1 MKQVWV
7 QAIPWDKSLAIAAIE
22 SGADAVMVA
31 KGCSGKVKEL
41 GRIKTVAEDGDLVI
55 GKDVVVIEIRSKGD
69 ENLAA
74 KTDRKAIILL
84 RLPDWTIIPLENIL
98 AQRDRVMAEVRNSE
112 EARTMLGILEKGV
125 DGVVVVSRDADEVR
139 KIVRLVHG
147 LSQKIELKPAIV
159 KKIEPSGGMGDRV
172 CIDTCSAM
180 TIGEGML
187 IGNASNAFFL
197 VHSESLENPYVAAR
211 PFRVN
216 ASALH
221 AYILLPENK
230 TAYLSDLRTGASVLV
245 VDSKGGTKTAQIGRC
260 KIETRPMILVTAEVD
275 GQQISVY
282 LQNAETI
289 NLVRPDGQPVSV
301 AKLKE
306 GDQVLAHLEAGGRHF
321 GMKISETLVEK

>member
-7 QAIPWDKSLAIAAIE
+7 QSIPWDKQLAIAAIE
-22 SGADAVMVA
+22 SGADAVVVE
-31 KGCSGKVKEL
+31 KGFSAMVKEL
-41 GRIKTVAEDGDLVI
+41 GRIKTVAEDGDIVV
-55 GKDVVVIEIRSKGD
+55 GRDVVVVEIRSKSD

-74 KTDRKAIILL
+74 KADRKAIVLL
-84 RLPDWTIIPLENIL
+84 RLSDWTIIPLENIL
-98 AQRDRVMAEVRNSE
+98 AQRDRVMTEVKNSE
-112 EARTMLGILEKGV
+112 EARTMIGILEKGV
-125 DGVVVVSRDADEVR
+125 DGVVVVSRDQNEVR
-139 KIVRLVHG
+139 KIVGLVHG
-147 LSQKIELKPAIV
+147 LSAKVELKTAVV
-159 KKIEPSGGMGDRV
+159 KKIMPSGMGDRV

-187 IGNASNAFFL
+187 IGNASSAFFL
-197 VHSESLENPYVAAR
+197 VHSESLENQYVAAR

-230 TAYLSDLRTGASVLV
+230 TAYLSDLRTGTPVMI
-245 VDSKGGTKTAQIGRC
+245 VDAKGATKTAQIGRC
-260 KIETRPMILVTAEVD
+260 KIEARPMILIEADVE
-275 GQQISVY
+275 GRRISVY

-289 NLVRPDGQPVSV
+289 NLVSPDGQPISV

>member
-22 SGADAVMVA
+22 SGADAVVVE

-41 GRIKTVAEDGDLVI
+41 GRIKTVAEDGDIVV

-69 ENLAA
+69 ETLAA
-74 KTDRKAIILL
+74 RADRKVIVLL
-84 RLPDWTIIPLENIL
+84 RLQDWTIIPLENIL
-98 AQRDRVMAEVRNSE
+98 AQRDRVMAEVKNPE
-112 EARTMLGILEKGV
+112 EARTMIGILEKGV
-125 DGVVVVSRDADEVR
+125 DGVVVVNRDSNEVR
-139 KIVRLVHG
+139 KIVQLVHG
-147 LSQKIELKPAIV
+147 LSPMIELKPAIV
-159 KKIEPSGGMGDRV
+159 TKIEPSGMGDRV

-187 IGNASNAFFL
+187 IGNASSAFFL
-197 VHSESLENPYVAAR
+197 VHSESLENQYVAAR

-230 TAYLSDLRTGASVLV
+230 TAYLSDLRTGTPVLI
-245 VDSKGGTKTAQIGRC
+245 VDSKGGTKPAQIGRC
-260 KIETRPMILVTAEVD
+260 KIETRPMILITAETD
-275 GQQISVY
+275 GRQISVY

-306 GDQVLAHLEAGGRHF
+306 GDKVLAHLEAGGRHF

>member
-1 MKQVWV
+1 MKQVWI

-22 SGADAVMVA
+22 SGADAVVVE
-31 KGCSGKVKEL
+31 KGFSGKVKEL
-41 GRIKTVAEDGDLVI
+41 GRIKTVADDGDIVL
-55 GKDVVVIEIRSKGD
+55 GKDVIVVEIRSKGD
-69 ENLAA
+69 EILAA
-74 KTDRKAIILL
+74 KADRKAIVLL
-84 RLPDWTIIPLENIL
+84 RLRDWAIIPLENIL
-98 AQRDRVMAEVRNSE
+98 AQRDLVMAEVKNSE

-125 DGVVVVSRDADEVR
+125 DGVVVVSREPSEVR
-139 KIVRLVHG
+139 KIVQMVHG
-147 LSQKIELKPAIV
+147 LSPEIELKTAIV
-159 KKIEPSGGMGDRV
+159 KRIEPSGMGDRV

-180 TIGEGML
+180 MIGQGML
-187 IGNASNAFFL
+187 IGNASSAFFL

-221 AYILLPENK
+221 AYVLLPENK
-230 TAYLSDLRTGASVLV
+230 TAYLSDLRTGDQVLI

-260 KIETRPMILVTAEVD
+260 KIETRPMILIEAEVD
-275 GQQISVY
+275 GRRISIY

>member
-7 QAIPWDKSLAIAAIE
+7 RIIPWDKSLAIAAIE
-22 SGADAVMVA
+22 SGADAVVVE
-31 KGCSGKVKEL
+31 KGVSQKAREL
-41 GRIKTVAEDGDLVI
+41 GRIRTVAEDGDIVLGRDAVE
-55 GKDVVVIEIRSKGD
+55 IEIRSKGD

-74 KTDRKAIILL
+74 KFDRNVTVLL
-84 RLPDWTIIPLENIL
+84 RLNDWTIIPLENIL
-98 AQRDRVMAEVRNSE
+98 AQRDRVMAEVKTSD

-125 DGVVVVSRDADEVR
+125 DGVVAAGRDANEVR
-139 KIVRLVHG
+139 KIIQLVHG
-147 LSQKIELKPAIV
+147 LSPKVELKSAVVTRIL
-159 KKIEPSGGMGDRV
+159 PSGMGDRV

-180 TIGEGML
+180 RIGQGML
-187 IGNASNAFFL
+187 IGNASSAFFL

-216 ASALH
+216 ASAVH
-221 AYILLPENK
+221 AYILLPEGR
-230 TAYLSDLRTGASVLV
+230 TAYLSDLRTGAQVLI
-245 VDSKGGTKTAQIGRC
+245 VDAQGNTAMAQIGRC
-260 KIETRPMILVTAEVD
+260 KIETRPMILIEAELE
-275 GQQISVY
+275 GRKISIY

-301 AKLKE
+301 ARLKE

>member
-7 QAIPWDKSLAIAAIE
+7 QIRPWDKHLAVAAIE
-22 SGADAVMVA
+22 SGADAVVVD
-31 KGCSGKVKEL
+31 KGCSAKAKEL
-41 GRIKTVAEDGDLVI
+41 GRIMTVAEDGDLVV
-55 GKDVVVIEIRSKGD
+55 GKDVVVIDVRSKDD

-74 KTDRKAIILL
+74 KADRKAIVLL
-84 RLPDWTIIPLENIL
+84 RLSDWAIIPLENIL
-98 AQRDRVMAEVRNSE
+98 AQRDRVMAEANNLE
-112 EARTMLGILEKGV
+112 EARTMIGILEKGV
-125 DGVVVVSRDADEVR
+125 DGVVVVSRDPNEVR

-147 LSQKIELKPAIV
+147 LSPKIELKTAIV
-159 KKIEPSGGMGDRV
+159 QKIEPSGMGDRV

-187 IGNASNAFFL
+187 VGNASSAFFL
-197 VHSESLENPYVAAR
+197 VHSESLENQYVAAR

-230 TAYLSDLRTGASVLV
+230 TAYLSDLRTGTPVLI
-245 VDSKGGTKTAQIGRC
+245 VDSKGGTKTAQTGRC
-260 KIETRPMILVTAEVD
+260 KIETRPMILITAEVD
-275 GQQISVY
+275 GRPISVY

-301 AKLKE
+301 AKLKV
-306 GDQVLAHLEAGGRHF
+306 GDKVLAHLEAGGRHF
-321 GMKISETLVEK
+321 GMKIEETLVEH

>member
-7 QAIPWDKSLAIAAIE
+7 QSVPWDKSLAIAAIE
-22 SGADAVMVA
+22 SGADAVVVE

-41 GRIKTVAEDGDLVI
+41 GRIKTVAEDGDIVV
-55 GKDVVVIEIRSKGD
+55 GKDVIVIEIRSKGD
-69 ENLAA
+69 ENIAA
-74 KTDRKAIILL
+74 KADRKAIVLL
-84 RLPDWTIIPLENIL
+84 RLSDWTIIPLENIL
-98 AQRDRVMAEVRNSE
+98 AQRDRVMAEVKNSD
-112 EARTMLGILEKGV
+112 EARTMIGILEKGV
-125 DGVVVVSRDADEVR
+125 DGVVAVSRDQNEVR
-139 KIVRLVHG
+139 KIVQLVHG
-147 LSQKIELKPAIV
+147 LSPKIELKSAIV
-159 KKIEPSGGMGDRV
+159 KKIEPSGMGDRV

-187 IGNASNAFFL
+187 IGNASSAFFL
-197 VHSESLENPYVAAR
+197 VHSESLENQYVAAR

-230 TAYLSDLRTGASVLV
+230 TAYLSDLRTGAPVLI

-260 KIETRPMILVTAEVD
+260 KIETRPMILVEAEVE
-275 GQQISVY
+275 GRKISVY

-301 AKLKE
+301 AKLKV

>member
-7 QAIPWDKSLAIAAIE
+7 QVIPWDKQLAIAAIE
-22 SGADAVMVA
+22 SGADAVVVD
-31 KGCSGKVKEL
+31 KGFSARVKEL
-41 GRIKTVAEDGDLVI
+41 GRIRTVAEDGDIVSGRDVI
-55 GKDVVVIEIRSKGD
+55 AIEVRSKAD

-74 KTDRKAIILL
+74 RADPKAIVLL

-98 AQRDRVMAEVRNSE
+98 AQRDRVMAEVKTQD
-112 EARTMLGILEKGV
+112 EARTMTGILEKGV
-125 DGVVVVSRDADEVR
+125 DGVVVVSRDQGEVR
-139 KIVRLVHG
+139 KIVGLVHG
-147 LSQKIELKPAIV
+147 LSPKVELKAAVV
-159 KKIEPSGGMGDRV
+159 KKIVPSGMGDRV

-180 TIGEGML
+180 SIGEGML

-197 VHSESLENPYVAAR
+197 VHSESLENEYVAAR

-230 TAYLSDLRTGASVLV
+230 TAYLSDLRIGAPVMV
-245 VDSKGGTKTAQIGRC
+245 VEAGGGTRPAQIGRC
-260 KIETRPMILVTAEVD
+260 KIETRPMILVEAEIE
-275 GQQISVY
+275 GRRISVY

-289 NLVRPDGQPVSV
+289 NLVRTDGKPVSV
-301 AKLKE
+301 ASLKE

-321 GMKISETLVEK
+321 GMKISEKLVEK

>member
-7 QAIPWDKSLAIAAIE
+7 QSIPWDKSIAIAAIE
-22 SGADAVMVA
+22 SGADAVVVE
-31 KGCSGKVKEL
+31 KGCSARVKGL
-41 GRIKTVAEDGDLVI
+41 GRIKTVAEDGDIVV
-55 GKDVVVIEIRSKGD
+55 GKDVVVIEIRSKAD

-74 KTDRKAIILL
+74 KADPKAIVLL
-84 RLPDWTIIPLENIL
+84 RLSDWAIIPLENIL
-98 AQRDRVMAEVRNSE
+98 AQRDRVMAEVKNQE
-112 EARTMLGILEKGV
+112 EARTMIGILEKGV
-125 DGVVVVSRDADEVR
+125 DGVVVVSRDQDEIR
-139 KIVRLVHG
+139 KIVGLVHG
-147 LSQKIELKPAIV
+147 LSPKVELKTAVV
-159 KKIEPSGGMGDRV
+159 KKIEPSGMGDRV

-197 VHSESLENPYVAAR
+197 VHSESIENQYVAAR

-230 TAYLSDLRTGASVLV
+230 TAYLSDLRSGVPVMIVEA
-245 VDSKGGTKTAQIGRC
+245 KGGTRPAQVGRC
-260 KIETRPMILVTAEVD
+260 KIETRPMILIEAEVE
-275 GQQISVY
+275 GRMISVY

-289 NLVRPDGQPVSV
+289 NLVRSDGQPVSV

-306 GDQVLAHLEAGGRHF
+306 GDKVLAHLEAGGRHF
-321 GMKISETLVEK
+321 GMKISETLIEK

>member
-7 QAIPWDKSLAIAAIE
+7 QIIPWDKSLVIAALE
-22 SGADAVMVA
+22 SGADAIVVET
-31 KGCSGKVKEL
+31 GRSGAVKEL
-41 GRIKTVAEDGDLVI
+41 GRMKTVAEDGDLVL
-55 GKDVVVIEIRSKGD
+55 GRDVIPIEIKSKDD
-69 ENLAA
+69 EKLAA
-74 KTDRKAIILL
+74 RSAPQAILLL
-84 RLPDWTIIPLENIL
+84 RLADWTIIPLENIL
-98 AQRDRVMAEVRNSE
+98 AQRARVMTEVKTAE

-125 DGVVVVSRDADEVR
+125 DGVVVVSRDANEVR
-139 KIVRLVHG
+139 KIVQLAHG
-147 LSQKIELKPAIV
+147 LSPSIELKTAV
-159 KKIEPSGGMGDRV
+159 VTRIEPSGMGDRV

-180 TIGEGML
+180 VIGQGML

-230 TAYLSDLRTGASVLV
+230 TAYLSDLRTGAPVLI
-245 VDSKGGTKTAQIGRC
+245 VDAKGNTRTSQIGRC
-260 KIETRPMILVTAEVD
+260 KIETRPMILVEAEVA
-275 GQQISVY
+275 GRKISVY

-301 AKLKE
+301 AKLRE
-306 GDQVLAHLEAGGRHF
+306 GDKVLVHLEAGGRHF
-321 GMKISETLVEK
+321 GMQISETLVEK

>member
-7 QAIPWDKSLAIAAIE
+7 QSVPWDKSLAIAAIE
-22 SGADAVMVA
+22 SGADAVLVE
-31 KGCSGKVKEL
+31 KGCSGRVREL
-41 GRIKTVAEDGDLVI
+41 GRIKTVAEDGDIVV
-55 GKDVVVIEIRSKGD
+55 GRDVVIIEIRSKAD

-74 KTDRKAIILL
+74 RADPKAIILL
-84 RLPDWTIIPLENIL
+84 RMRDWTIIPLENIL
-98 AQRDRVMAEVRNSE
+98 AQRERLMAEVKNQE
-112 EARTMLGILEKGV
+112 EARTMIGILEKGV
-125 DGVVVVSRDADEVR
+125 DGVVVVSRDANEVR
-139 KIVRLVHG
+139 KIVQLIHG
-147 LSQKIELKPAIV
+147 LSPRVELKPAVITR
-159 KKIEPSGGMGDRV
+159 IEPSGMGDRV

-187 IGNASNAFFL
+187 IGNASSAFFL

-230 TAYLSDLRTGASVLV
+230 TAYLSDLRTGAQVLV
-245 VDSKGGTKTAQIGRC
+245 VDAKGGTKTAQIGRC
-260 KIETRPMILVTAEVD
+260 KIETRPMILITAELD
-275 GQQISVY
+275 GKPISVY

-301 AKLKE
+301 AKLKV

-321 GMKISETLVEK
+321 GMKITETLVEK

>member
-7 QAIPWDKSLAIAAIE
+7 QIQPWDKHLAVAAIE
-22 SGADAVMVA
+22 SGADAVVVD

-41 GRIKTVAEDGDLVI
+41 GRITTVAEDGDIVL

-74 KTDRKAIILL
+74 KADRKAIVLL
-84 RLPDWTIIPLENIL
+84 RLPDWAIIPLENIL
-98 AQRDRVMAEVRNSE
+98 AQRDRVMAEVKNEE
-112 EARTMLGILEKGV
+112 EARTMIGILEKGV
-125 DGVVVVSRDADEVR
+125 DGVVVVSRDPDAVR
-139 KIVRLVHG
+139 KIVNLVHG
-147 LSQKIELKPAIV
+147 FSPKIELKTAIV
-159 KKIEPSGGMGDRV
+159 KKIEPSGMGDRV

-187 IGNASNAFFL
+187 VGNASSAFFL
-197 VHSESLENPYVAAR
+197 VHSESLENQYVAAR

-216 ASALH
+216 ASAIH
-221 AYILLPENK
+221 AYILLPGNK
-230 TAYLSDLRTGASVLV
+230 TAYLSDLRTGTPVLV
-245 VDSKGGTKTAQIGRC
+245 VDSKGGTKTAQTGRC
-260 KIETRPMILVTAEVD
+260 KIETRPMILITAEVD
-275 GQQISVY
+275 GLPISVY

-289 NLVRPDGQPVSV
+289 NLVRPNGQPVSV
-301 AKLKE
+301 ARLKV

>member
-7 QAIPWDKSLAIAAIE
+7 QSVPWDKSLAIAAIE
-22 SGADAVMVA
+22 SGADAVLVE
-31 KGCSGKVKEL
+31 KGCSGRVKEL
-41 GRIKTVAEDGDLVI
+41 GRIKTVAEDGDIVV
-55 GKDVVVIEIRSKGD
+55 GRDVVIIEIRSKAD

-74 KTDRKAIILL
+74 RADPKAIILL
-84 RLPDWTIIPLENIL
+84 RMRDWTIIPLENIL
-98 AQRDRVMAEVRNSE
+98 AQRERLMAEVKNQE
-112 EARTMLGILEKGV
+112 EARTMIGILEKGV
-125 DGVVVVSRDADEVR
+125 DGVVVVSRDANEVR
-139 KIVRLVHG
+139 KIVQLIHG
-147 LSQKIELKPAIV
+147 LSPRVELKPAVITR
-159 KKIEPSGGMGDRV
+159 IEPSGMGDRV

-187 IGNASNAFFL
+187 IGNASSAFFL

-230 TAYLSDLRTGASVLV
+230 TAYLSDLRTGAQVLV
-245 VDSKGGTKTAQIGRC
+245 VDAKGGTKTAQIGRC
-260 KIETRPMILVTAEVD
+260 KIETRPMILITAELD
-275 GQQISVY
+275 GKPISVY

-301 AKLKE
+301 AKLKV

-321 GMKISETLVEK
+321 GMKITETLVEK

>member
-7 QAIPWDKSLAIAAIE
+7 QAIPWDKSIAIAAIE
-22 SGADAVMVA
+22 SGADAVVVE
-31 KGCSGKVKEL
+31 KGCSGRVKEL
-41 GRIKTVAEDGDLVI
+41 GRIRTVAEDGDIVV
-55 GKDVVVIEIRSKGD
+55 GRDVVIIEIRSKAD

-74 KTDRKAIILL
+74 KADRKAIVLL

-98 AQRDRVMAEVRNSE
+98 AQRDRVMAEVKNQE
-112 EARTMLGILEKGV
+112 EARTMIGILEKGV
-125 DGVVVVSRDADEVR
+125 DGVVVVSRSQDEIR
-139 KIVRLVHG
+139 KITGLVHG
-147 LSQKIELKPAIV
+147 LSPKVELKTAVV
-159 KKIEPSGGMGDRV
+159 KKIEPSGMGDRV

-197 VHSESLENPYVAAR
+197 VHSESLENEYVAAR

-221 AYILLPENK
+221 AYILLPENR
-230 TAYLSDLRTGASVLV
+230 TAYLSDLRTGAPVMIV
-245 VDSKGGTKTAQIGRC
+245 ETNGGTRTAQIGRC
-260 KIETRPMILVTAEVD
+260 KIETRPMILIEAEIE
-275 GQQISVY
+275 GRRISVY

-301 AKLKE
+301 ARLKE
-306 GDQVLAHLEAGGRHF
+306 GDKVLAHLEAGGRHF

>member
-7 QAIPWDKSLAIAAIE
+7 QVIPWDKSLAIAAIE

-41 GRIKTVAEDGDLVI
+41 GRIKTVAEDGDLVV
-55 GKDVVVIEIRSKGD
+55 GKDVVVIDICSKSD

-74 KTDRKAIILL
+74 KADRQAVVLL
-84 RLPDWTIIPLENIL
+84 RMRDWTIIPLENIL
-98 AQRDRVMAEVRNSE
+98 AQRDRIMTEVNNSE
-112 EARTMLGILEKGV
+112 DARTMLGILEKGV
-125 DGVVVVSRDADEVR
+125 DGVVIVSRDANEVK
-139 KIVRLVHG
+139 KIVQLVHG
-147 LSQKIELKPAIV
+147 LSPKIELKTAVV
-159 KKIEPSGGMGDRV
+159 KKIEPSGMGDRV

-187 IGNASNAFFL
+187 IGNASSAFFL

-230 TAYLSDLRTGASVLV
+230 TAYLSDLRTGAQVLI
-245 VDSKGGTKTAQIGRC
+245 VDFKGGTKTAQIGRC
-260 KIETRPMILVTAEVD
+260 KIETRPMILIEAEVD
-275 GQQISVY
+275 GRKISVY

>member
-7 QAIPWDKSLAIAAIE
+7 QIIPWDKELAIAAIE
-22 SGADAVMVA
+22 SGADAVLVE
-31 KGCSGKVKEL
+31 KGRSPSVREL
-41 GRIKTVAEDGDLVI
+41 GRIKTVAEDGDIVLGRDVI
-55 GKDVVVIEIRSKGD
+55 SIEIKSKGD
-69 ENLAA
+69 ENRAA
-74 KTDRKAIILL
+74 KADPGAIVLL
-84 RLPDWTIIPLENIL
+84 RMSDWTIIPLENIL
-98 AQRDRVMAEVRNSE
+98 AQRGRVMAEVKSAE

-125 DGVVVVSRDADEVR
+125 DGVVTIVRNGNDVR
-139 KIVRLVHG
+139 KIVALVHG
-147 LSQKIELKPAIV
+147 LSPKVEIKPAVV
-159 KKIEPSGGMGDRV
+159 KKIEPSGMGDRV

-180 TIGEGML
+180 TLGQGML

-230 TAYLSDLRTGASVLV
+230 TAYLSDLRPGAQVLI
-245 VDSKGGTKTAQIGRC
+245 VDAQGGTRLAQIGRC
-260 KIETRPMILVTAEVD
+260 KIETRPMILITAEIE
-275 GQQISVY
+275 GREISVY

-289 NLVRPDGQPVSV
+289 NLVRPDGKAVSV

-306 GDQVLAHLEAGGRHF
+306 GDQVLVHLEAGGRHF
-321 GMKISETLVEK
+321 GMKISETLIEK